1 MISSCQEAA
10 TMENKKQSTRSHE
23 DREAQ
28 KLMKRI
34 EERQASQHVVK
45 AADATRTLEDYGK
58 KVGS

>member
-1 MISSCQEAA
+1 
-10 TMENKKQSTRSHE
+10 MENKNDRPKSHD

-34 EERQASQHVVK
+34 EEKQASQDVAK
-45 AADATRTLEDYGK
+45 AVDTTSTLEDYGK

>member
-1 MISSCQEAA
+1 
-10 TMENKKQSTRSHE
+10 MENKRQSTQSHE

-34 EERQASQHVVK
+34 EETQASQDVVK
-45 AADATRTLEDYGK
+45 AADTTRTLEDYGK